1 MCTCSALENF
11 PKHCLKS
18 ARRKLKSALKK
29 MKKKVTFN
37 ILKNDVLKKKMMCQG
52 QISFRI
58 FVEEFFW

>member
-37 ILKNDVLKKKMMCQG
+37 ILKNDVLKKNDVP
-52 QISFRI
+52 RTN
-58 FVEEFFW
+58 